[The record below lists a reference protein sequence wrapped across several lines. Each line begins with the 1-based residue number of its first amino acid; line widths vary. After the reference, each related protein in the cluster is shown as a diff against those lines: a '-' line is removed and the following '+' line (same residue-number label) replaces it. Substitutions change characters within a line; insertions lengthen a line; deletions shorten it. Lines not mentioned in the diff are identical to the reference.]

1 MLTLG
6 QTYILRVSKLTDQGA
21 YMDGEN
27 LGEILLPTKFCPPG
41 LEVDSHLPVFLYQD
55 SETRLIVTT
64 QTPKVQVG
72 EFAYLK
78 VVANTDYGTFMNW
91 GLDKDLLAPFGEQH
105 RPMEVDRS
113 YLVYVYLNNADG
125 RITASSK
132 IEKFIDDQAPH
143 DFEPGQRVDLIIANS
158 TDLGFKAIIN
168 HSHWGLLYKDEVN
181 ERLSFGQSRR
191 GFIKFV
197 RPDGKIDLALKQE
210 QETRDQHTMTVVNY
224 LKGHDGFAAAH
235 DKTDPAKIQELFG
248 MSKKSFK
255 KVIGGLYKQR
265 IIKIQPDGIRLNNQ
279 GVKPKTNGT

>member
-6 QTYILRVSKLTDQGA
+6 QTYNLRVVKIIDQGA
-21 YMDGEN
+21 YVDGEE
-27 LGEILLPTKFCPPG
+27 LGEILLPTKHCPPD
-41 LEVDSHLPVFLYQD
+41 LAVDSELAVFLYQD
-55 SETRLIVTT
+55 SESRLIVTT

-78 VVANTDYGTFMNW
+78 VVENTDYGSFMDW
-91 GLDKDLLAPFGEQH
+91 GLDKDLLLPFGEQH

-113 YLVYVYLNNADG
+113 YLVYVYLNKADG

-132 IEKFIDDQAPH
+132 VEKFLDTQSAH
-143 DFEPGQRVDLIIANS
+143 DFAPGQQVDLIIANS

-168 HSHWGLLYKDEVN
+168 HSHWGLLYKDEVH

-197 RPDGKIDLALKQE
+197 RPDGKIDLALREE
-210 QETRDQHTMTVVNY
+210 QITRDQYTMTVVNY
-224 LKGHDGFAAAH
+224 LKEHDGFAAAH
-235 DKTDPAKIQELFG
+235 DKTDPEIIQALFG

-255 KVIGGLYKQR
+255 KVIGRLYKQR
-265 IIKIQPDGIRLNNQ
+265 IIKIQTDGIRLNNETT
-279 GVKPKTNGT
+279 KPTKNGT

>member
-1 MLTLG
+1 MLSLG
-6 QTYILRVSKLTDQGA
+6 QTYILRVSKMTDQGA
-21 YMDGEN
+21 YVDGEN
-27 LGEILLPTKFCPPG
+27 LGEILLPTKYCPCG
-41 LEVDSHLPVFLYQD
+41 LAVDSHLSVFLYQD

-64 QTPKVQVG
+64 QTPKVKVG

-78 VVANTDYGTFMNW
+78 VVANTDYGTFMDW

-132 IEKFIDDQAPH
+132 IEKFLDDEAPH
-143 DFEPGQRVDLIIANS
+143 DFAPGQRVDLIIANS

-181 ERLSFGQSRR
+181 ERLGFGQSRR

-197 RPDGKIDLALKQE
+197 RADGKIDLALKQE
-210 QETRDQHTMTVVNY
+210 QDTRDQRTMTVVNY
-224 LKGHDGFAAAH
+224 LKEHDGFAAAH
-235 DKTDPAKIQELFG
+235 DKTDPAKIQKLFG

-255 KVIGGLYKQR
+255 KTIGGLYKR
-265 IIKIQPDGIRLNNQ
+265 RVITIQPDGIRLNNRADS
-279 GVKPKTNGT
+279 PTTNGT

>member
-6 QTYILRVSKLTDQGA
+6 QTYILRVSKMTAQGA
-21 YMDGEN
+21 YVDGED
-27 LGEILLPTKFCPPG
+27 LGEILLPTKYCPPG
-41 LEVDSHLPVFLYQD
+41 LVVDSHLPVFLYQD

-78 VVANTDYGTFMNW
+78 VVANTDYGTFMDW

-132 IEKFIDDQAPH
+132 IEKFLDDQAPH
-143 DFEPGQRVDLIIANS
+143 DFTPGQQVDLIIANS

-181 ERLSFGQSRR
+181 ERLSFGQSRH
-191 GFIKFV
+191 GFIKFA
-197 RPDGKIDLALKQE
+197 RPDGKIDLALKQ
-210 QETRDQHTMTVVNY
+210 QQDTRDQHTMTVVNY
-224 LKGHDGFAAAH
+224 LKDHDGFAAAH
-235 DKTDPAKIQELFG
+235 DKTDPAKIQQLFG

-255 KVIGGLYKQR
+255 KALGGLYKQR
-265 IIKIQPDGIRLNNQ
+265 IIIIQPDGIRLNNQ
-279 GVKPKTNGT
+279 TDKPITNGT

>member
-27 LGEILLPTKFCPPG
+27 LGEILLPTKYCPPG

-78 VVANTDYGTFMNW
+78 VVANTDYGTFMDW

-132 IEKFIDDQAPH
+132 IDKILDAQAPH
-143 DFEPGQRVDLIIANS
+143 DFAPGQQVDLIIANS
-158 TDLGFKAIIN
+158 TELGFKAIIN
-168 HSHWGLLYKDEVN
+168 HSYWGLLYKDEVH

-191 GFIKFV
+191 GFIKFL
-197 RPDGKIDLALKQE
+197 RPDGKIDLALKEE
-210 QETRDQHTMTVVNY
+210 QDTRDKYTMTVVNY
-224 LKGHDGFAAAH
+224 LKWHDGFAAAN
-235 DKTDPAKIQELFG
+235 DKTDPAIIEELFG

-255 KVIGGLYKQR
+255 KVIGRLYKQR
-265 IIKIQPDGIRLNNQ
+265 IIKIEEDGIRLNKQ
-279 GVKPKTNGT
+279 AAKPIKNGT

>member
-6 QTYILRVSKLTDQGA
+6 QTYNLRVVKIIDQGA
-21 YMDGEN
+21 YVDGEE
-27 LGEILLPTKFCPPG
+27 LGEILLPTKHCPPD
-41 LEVDSHLPVFLYQD
+41 LAVDSELPVFLYQD

-78 VVANTDYGTFMNW
+78 VVENTDYGSFMDW
-91 GLDKDLLAPFGEQH
+91 GLDKDLLLPFGEQH

-113 YLVYVYLNNADG
+113 YLVYVYLNKADG

-132 IEKFIDDQAPH
+132 VEKFLDTQSAH
-143 DFEPGQRVDLIIANS
+143 DFAPGQQVDLIIANS

-168 HSHWGLLYKDEVN
+168 HSHWGLLYKDEVH

-197 RPDGKIDLALKQE
+197 RPDGKIDLALREE
-210 QETRDQHTMTVVNY
+210 QITRDQYTMTVVNY
-224 LKGHDGFAAAH
+224 LKEHDGFAAAH
-235 DKTDPAKIQELFG
+235 DKTDPEIIQALFG

-255 KVIGGLYKQR
+255 KVIGRLYKQR
-265 IIKIQPDGIRLNNQ
+265 IIKIQTDGIRLNNETT
-279 GVKPKTNGT
+279 KPTKNGT